1 MALLLKKEEPK
12 FKLGIWKIEEQM
24 SFFADQIPFQSTAS
38 HASIQIQQLATRYLL
53 HVLHKDFPY
62 AAIEINEAGKPSI
75 QNSKLQFNL
84 SHTQTLAV
92 AILSDSQSVGVDAEK
107 INSRVLKIQH
117 KFINEVEAA
126 NLVDRTE
133 AEQISILT
141 KYWTIKEAVYKWWG
155 KGSVDFA
162 NDICIQSNAHE
173 EEVVKVNF
181 KKENGITLEVNCF
194 QLDEHWITYVVQ

>member
-24 SFFADQIPFQSTAS
+24 SFFADQIPFQSTAL
-38 HASIQIQQLATRYLL
+38 HASRQTQQLATRYLL
-53 HVLHKDFPY
+53 SVLKEDFPF
-62 AAIEINEAGKPSI
+62 AEIQINQAGKPFI
-75 QNSKLQFNL
+75 ADNKLQFNL
-84 SHTQTLAV
+84 SHTHSLAV
-92 AILSDSQSVGVDAEK
+92 AILSDTKPVGVDAEK

-126 NLVDRTE
+126 NVVARTE

-162 NDICIQSNAHE
+162 NDICIQSNAHG

-181 KKENGITLEVNCF
+181 KKEDGIALEVNCF

>member
-24 SFFADQIPFQSTAS
+24 SFFADQIPFQSSALHES
-38 HASIQIQQLATRYLL
+38 RQIQQQATRYLL
-53 HVLHKDFPY
+53 NILYENFPF
-62 AAIEINEAGKPSI
+62 AAIEINEAGKPLIKDS
-75 QNSKLQFNL
+75 QFEFNL
-84 SHTQTLAV
+84 SHTHTLAV
-92 AILSDSQSVGVDAEK
+92 AILSEYQKVGVDAEK

-117 KFINEVEAA
+117 KFINEVEAS
-126 NLVDRTE
+126 NLVGKTE

-181 KKENGITLEVNCF
+181 KKETKVSLSS
-194 QLDEHWITYVVQ
+194 

>member
-1 MALLLKKEEPK
+1 MALLLKKEEPE

-24 SFFADQIPFQSTAS
+24 NFFADQIPFQSTAS
-38 HASIQIQQLATRYLL
+38 HASRQIQQLATRFLL
-53 HVLHKDFPY
+53 HVLYKDFPY

-75 QNSKLQFNL
+75 QDNQLQFNL
-84 SHTQTLAV
+84 SHTQSLAA
-92 AILSDSQSVGVDAEK
+92 AILSNTKSVGIDAEK

-117 KFINEVEAA
+117 KFINEVEAV
-126 NLVDRTE
+126 NLVGKTE
-133 AEQISILT
+133 SEQISILT

-162 NDICIQSNAHE
+162 NDICILSNLHE

-181 KKENGITLEVNCF
+181 GKEDRILLEVNSF
-194 QLDEHWITYVVQ
+194 QLDDHWISYVVK